1 MGATFSHQPPL
12 IYCFV
17 GTLQIS
23 LVLAEGTAK
32 TVMPRFLQLQSKG
45 AFRRIHKAELT
56 TRAWLNSLSAPVNDP
71 CAGHIVHRQVIQR
84 WREAAKFLNV
94 LLDPVDRTSPIY
106 RIMPILN
113 GSFIG

>member
-1 MGATFSHQPPL
+1 MSSHQPPL

-45 AFRRIHKAELT
+45 AFRRIHK
-56 TRAWLNSLSAPVNDP
+56 
-71 CAGHIVHRQVIQR
+71 
-84 WREAAKFLNV
+84 
-94 LLDPVDRTSPIY
+94 
-106 RIMPILN
+106 
-113 GSFIG
+113 GSFKHPADDKSLVEQSVGAGQ